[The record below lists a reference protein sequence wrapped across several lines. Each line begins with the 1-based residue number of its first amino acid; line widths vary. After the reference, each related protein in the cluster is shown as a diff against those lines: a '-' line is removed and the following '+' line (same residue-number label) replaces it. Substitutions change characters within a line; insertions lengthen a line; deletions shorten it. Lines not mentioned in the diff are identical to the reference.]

1 MEEHSVPSPAI
12 CPYRLPRV
20 GYWQLPVASVC
31 APIFNNKSDFPPDLS
46 RALFLE
52 HSSCHA
58 QSVAVYTDGSKT
70 DTGVGFGVVFPSFT
84 RSAALSPV
92 SSVFTAELSAIIF
105 TLQTIFTLPVNS
117 FTIFT
122 DSRSV
127 LCALSSFVLST
138 NPLLLSA
145 VEWLFLL
152 RQRGYNIGFCWVPG
166 HVGVHGNEQADQL
179 ARDAVLRDPRQSPVP
194 CRDIFPVIRAR
205 LLSSWQARWDVFSAT
220 SKLGQLTRS
229 VSPPWSYTHIHDRRH
244 QTALTRLRIGHT
256 LLTHGHLMSR
266 DPEPFCPDCLV
277 SFTVLHLLVECPSL
291 APLRHRHL
299 YNCRGPDGTYLLSL
313 VLGPGCPAPGFD
325 VLGFLGEAGH
335 LPNL

>member
-1 MEEHSVPSPAI
+1 MSCLFILQDSRSPIHNARPSLPKPFGFRAAALLEEHSVPSPAI

-20 GYWQLPVASVC
+20 GYWQLPVVSVC

-58 QSVAVYTDGSKT
+58 ESIPVYTDGSKT
-70 DTGVGFGVVFPSFT
+70 VTGVGFAVVFPSFN

-127 LCALSSFVLST
+127 LSALGSFTSLA
-138 NPLLLSA
+138 NPLVLSA

-166 HVGVHGNEQADQL
+166 HVGVRGNEQADQL
-179 ARDAVLRDPRQSPVP
+179 ARGAVTSDPRQSPVP
-194 CRDIFPVIRAR
+194 CRDAFP
-205 LLSSWQARWDVFSAT
+205 D
-220 SKLGQLTRS
+220 
-229 VSPPWSYTHIHDRRH
+229 
-244 QTALTRLRIGHT
+244 
-256 LLTHGHLMSR
+256 
-266 DPEPFCPDCLV
+266 
-277 SFTVLHLLVECPSL
+277 FT
-291 APLRHRHL
+291 
-299 YNCRGPDGTYLLSL
+299 
-313 VLGPGCPAPGFD
+313 FD
-325 VLGFLGEAGH
+325 
-335 LPNL
+335 